1 MKFMKAALLGCAIAL
16 AASPAMAQVKQTRA
30 QMMNYTS
37 EWKGERFPDGRPKV
51 PDSLLDRVTK
61 VPLENIWGF
70 LRSKGYNAQFEGG
83 WQSLQPGKAFAG
95 RALTA
100 QYMPARPDMVN
111 VINAEG
117 KRDGRVTGNNQW
129 PINELVMGDVY
140 VADGFGKIVEGTLI
154 GSNLCQMAKRHAIH
168 VRLPLK

>member
-1 MKFMKAALLGCAIAL
+1 MKFLKIALMGCALAV
-16 AASPAMAQVKQTRA
+16 AASPALAQVKQTRA
-30 QMMNYTS
+30 QMLHYTS

-51 PDSLLDRVTK
+51 PDSLLDRATK

-117 KRDGRVTGNNQW
+117 KRDEAVAQYKEVLSRPN
-129 PINELVMGDVY
+129 VY
-140 VADGFGKIVEGTLI
+140 DAHEE
-154 GSNLCQMAKRHAIH
+154 AKRGLRHAYKAEQT
-168 VRLPLK
+168 VKSEAEQ